1 MTAAQYAALL
11 GLWIAGIISPG
22 PDVLVILRNAF
33 LTTRGKAMFTAAGV
47 MVGNLMWITLSL
59 TGVTLVINSNHVLK
73 LVIQI
78 AGALFLARMGY
89 GSLRA
94 GLATRALNRG
104 GTGHAETSDPDAR
117 AGLAAR
123 VCTDGQDGP
132 GGSAGFSGPVDPD
145 VAASPVAPTGTIGGP
160 AFSKAGGLLGTRHL
174 TSGKALLQGTIT
186 NLANAKAIVF
196 FIALFATVVPAD
208 ILWWEGLIA
217 LALLMAVGLAW
228 FLAVAW
234 FGSVPA
240 LARRFQA
247 RSAEVEI
254 AAGVVFLL
262 VAVLLL
268 VEVVLAG

>member
-22 PDVLVILRNAF
+22 PDVLLILRNAF
-33 LTTRGKAMFTAAGV
+33 LTTRGKAMLTAVGV
-47 MVGNLMWITLSL
+47 MIGNLMWITLSL

-94 GLATRALNRG
+94 GLATRALHRA
-104 GTGHAETSDPDAR
+104 GTGSTPPADP
-117 AGLAAR
+117 AA
-123 VCTDGQDGP
+123 
-132 GGSAGFSGPVDPD
+132 
-145 VAASPVAPTGTIGGP
+145 AAGTIGGP

>member
-22 PDVLVILRNAF
+22 PDVLLILRNAF
-33 LTTRGKAMFTAAGV
+33 LTTRGKAMLTAVGV
-47 MVGNLMWITLSL
+47 MIGNLMWITLSL

-94 GLATRALNRG
+94 GLATRALHRA
-104 GTGHAETSDPDAR
+104 GTGSTPPGDP
-117 AGLAAR
+117 AA
-123 VCTDGQDGP
+123 
-132 GGSAGFSGPVDPD
+132 
-145 VAASPVAPTGTIGGP
+145 AAGTIGGP
-160 AFSKAGGLLGTRHL
+160 AFSKAGGLLGTRNL
-174 TSGKALLQGTIT
+174 TAGKALLQGTIT

-254 AAGVVFLL
+254 VAGVVFLL

-268 VEVVLAG
+268 VEVLVVG

>member
-22 PDVLVILRNAF
+22 PDVLLILRNAF
-33 LTTRGKAMFTAAGV
+33 LTTRGMAMLTAVGV
-47 MVGNLMWITLSL
+47 MIGNLMWITLSL

-94 GLATRALNRG
+94 GLATRALNRA
-104 GTGHAETSDPDAR
+104 GTGSSTPADSDASVDSTGRTGSGGP
-117 AGLAAR
+117 
-123 VCTDGQDGP
+123 TDP
-132 GGSAGFSGPVDPD
+132 GMPV
-145 VAASPVAPTGTIGGP
+145 GTLGGP
-160 AFSKAGGLLGTRHL
+160 AFSKAGGLLGTRNL
-174 TSGKALLQGTIT
+174 TAGKALLQGTIT

-254 AAGVVFLL
+254 VAGVVFLL

-268 VEVVLAG
+268 VEVLVVG

>member
-33 LTTRGKAMFTAAGV
+33 LTTRGKAMLTAAGV

-94 GLATRALNRG
+94 GLATRALHRA
-104 GTGHAETSDPDAR
+104 GTGSTP
-117 AGLAAR
+117 
-123 VCTDGQDGP
+123 P
-132 GGSAGFSGPVDPD
+132 GDSA
-145 VAASPVAPTGTIGGP
+145 APTGAIGGP
-160 AFSKAGGLLGTRHL
+160 AFSKAGGLLGTRNL
-174 TSGKALLQGTIT
+174 TPGKALLQGAIT

-228 FLAVAW
+228 FLTVAW

>member
-22 PDVLVILRNAF
+22 PDVLLILRNAF
-33 LTTRGKAMFTAAGV
+33 LTTRGKAMLTAVGV
-47 MVGNLMWITLSL
+47 MIGNLMWITLSL

-94 GLATRALNRG
+94 GLATRALHRA
-104 GTGHAETSDPDAR
+104 GTGSTPPADP
-117 AGLAAR
+117 AA
-123 VCTDGQDGP
+123 
-132 GGSAGFSGPVDPD
+132 
-145 VAASPVAPTGTIGGP
+145 AAGTIGGP
-160 AFSKAGGLLGTRHL
+160 AFSKAGGLLGTRNL
-174 TSGKALLQGTIT
+174 TLGKALLQGTIT

>member
-22 PDVLVILRNAF
+22 PDVLLILRNAF
-33 LTTRGKAMFTAAGV
+33 LTTRGKAMLTAVGV
-47 MVGNLMWITLSL
+47 MIGNLMWITLSL

-104 GTGHAETSDPDAR
+104 GTGSTPPADP
-117 AGLAAR
+117 AA
-123 VCTDGQDGP
+123 
-132 GGSAGFSGPVDPD
+132 
-145 VAASPVAPTGTIGGP
+145 AAGTIGGP
-160 AFSKAGGLLGTRHL
+160 AFSKAGGLLGTRNL
-174 TSGKALLQGTIT
+174 TPGKALLQGTIT

-268 VEVVLAG
+268 VEVLVVG